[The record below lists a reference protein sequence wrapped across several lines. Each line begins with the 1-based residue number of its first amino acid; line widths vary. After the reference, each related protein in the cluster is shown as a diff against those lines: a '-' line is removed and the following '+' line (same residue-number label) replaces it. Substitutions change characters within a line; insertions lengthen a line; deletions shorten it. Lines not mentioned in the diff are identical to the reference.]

1 MTIRLIYRPSYRRN
15 SPSQLRAVNG
25 EGSEFSE
32 TLRSAFGAEQE
43 SEAATAPSAPRQR
56 WWSGWMEQLVLLMVR
71 LATVAVGLAVWRI
84 ASDLDLNWWFPFST
98 GVASHWQV
106 WFALGVLLSG
116 SALMLARRLRLAHA
130 DEAARTNEAQAA

>member
-1 MTIRLIYRPSYRRN
+1 M
-15 SPSQLRAVNG
+15 
-25 EGSEFSE
+25 
-32 TLRSAFGAEQE
+32 E
-43 SEAATAPSAPRQR
+43 S
-56 WWSGWMEQLVLLMVR
+56 MVLLLVR

-130 DEAARTNEAQAA
+130 DAAARTNEAQAA